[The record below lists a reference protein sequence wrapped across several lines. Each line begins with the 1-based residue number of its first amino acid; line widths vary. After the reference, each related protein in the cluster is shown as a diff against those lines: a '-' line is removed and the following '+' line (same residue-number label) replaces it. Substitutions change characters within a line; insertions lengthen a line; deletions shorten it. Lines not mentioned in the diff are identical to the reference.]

1 MSRNENGSSAPSAL
15 SQTAQPTQQVDRSP
29 GSGSLPG
36 IHHELD
42 RLAYTYSD
50 LMHDSG
56 LTGALDATQPGLRDV
71 DFTPPATSFKLQDA
85 REESSR
91 PYKRWQEMKHL
102 HHDTK
107 FDYTGT
113 NRSAKMAR
121 YREDAT
127 YYQAIIGL
135 LELPAY
141 LSKNAVFRCI
151 QVDVTAFNFHYEGR
165 LGAAL
170 ASAVVELSNS
180 PEAFFDT
187 AWEQVLEETLAKLDA
202 SFELSD
208 LVEFAFEQWGDTS

>member
-1 MSRNENGSSAPSAL
+1 
-15 SQTAQPTQQVDRSP
+15 
-29 GSGSLPG
+29 
-36 IHHELD
+36 
-42 RLAYTYSD
+42 
-50 LMHDSG
+50 MHDSG
-56 LTGALDATQPGLRDV
+56 LTRDLVPSQPGLDDV

-107 FDYTGT
+107 FDYTET

-127 YYQAIIGL
+127 YYQAIVGL
-135 LELPAY
+135 LELPAHV
-141 LSKNAVFRCI
+141 SKNAVFRCI
-151 QVDVTAFNFHYEGR
+151 QVDVTAFNFHYGGR

-170 ASAVVELSNS
+170 ASAVVELSDS
-180 PEAFFDT
+180 PEAFFAT
-187 AWEQVLEETLAKLDA
+187 AWEQVLEETLAKLDV
-202 SFELSD
+202 SFEVSD